1 MPSLSQR
8 KSRLQKTNR
17 SRTFDEIR
25 IRRDRLI
32 SKRRQS
38 TRKERYELISK
49 DSSNEYQSTIDSNSS
64 RKKVSFKKPFIEVI
78 KIKSY
83 KDNNMLYTYK
93 KVIPINNLNQNV
105 NNNKNKQQKNKIG
118 CSCCIF

>member
-64 RKKVSFKKPFIEVI
+64 RKKVSFKKPFLEVI
-78 KIKSY
+78 KIQSY
-83 KDNNMLYTYK
+83 KENNMLYTFK

-105 NNNKNKQQKNKIG
+105 NNNKNKQNNKIG
-118 CSCCIF
+118 CSCCLF